1 MLIWSI
7 TQVNFSPLLRGNTTM
22 MDDDI
27 RPTGA
32 TPTTP
37 QVPGA
42 AIAAMLARHEIRRAE
57 RIAAQEPVP
66 DDTPAAVEGP
76 HI

>member
-1 MLIWSI
+1 
-7 TQVNFSPLLRGNTTM
+7 M

-27 RPTGA
+27 RSAGT

-66 DDTPAAVEGP
+66 DDTPAAVDPTYLGSFQGFCC
-76 HI
+76 